1 MHTHTEK
8 GGGGRERGRGG
19 EGERGRE
26 GERETGRERER
37 ERENESRKQDID
49 IEVSQN
55 SNRAEYRQGNLQRS
69 TEQHRN
75 IREGKSLSRKIN
87 VIHFGSMLFLFT
99 SDRHPF
105 SQIISEAEPGL
116 LPHMNT
122 YL

>member
-1 MHTHTEK
+1 MYSVGDELTREMFKPKRGERREGK
-8 GGGGRERGRGG
+8 GRGRG
-19 EGERGRE
+19 RKA
-26 GERETGRERER
+26 
-37 ERENESRKQDID
+37 RKQDID

-55 SNRAEYRQGNLQRS
+55 SNRAEYRQGNLQRE